1 MVCSRFIEPVTMLWS
16 ELSTSTFEEVLPP
29 MSTLASK
36 TAAGVGSKGRV
47 ILALKCLLIEE

>member
-1 MVCSRFIEPVTMLWS
+1 MDCSRFIVPVTMLWS
-16 ELSTSTFEEVLPP
+16 ELSTSTFEVVLPP
-29 MSTLASK
+29 TSTLASK